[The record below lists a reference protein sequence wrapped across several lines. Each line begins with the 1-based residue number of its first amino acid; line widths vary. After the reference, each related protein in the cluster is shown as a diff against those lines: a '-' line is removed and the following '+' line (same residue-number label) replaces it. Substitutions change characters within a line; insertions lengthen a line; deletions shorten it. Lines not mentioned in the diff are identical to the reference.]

1 MPTSQSSSQEVNI
14 LIVIDTD
21 YILQHNSSLSQ
32 DPNNPTG
39 IDHNSQ
45 YMICTGARKINSGQ
59 GTADLN
65 FSANVGDE
73 VSFAATSI
81 YDNSEDAVIVYG
93 IKHWNGANVFNQF
106 VPDLVTRNKA
116 VMPDPNTQ
124 NGLPAIQTQLNFS
137 SYDSKVKSSG
147 TEGFYV
153 YIAVYTLSDDGES
166 QNLKG
171 YCYWDPYITVS

>member
-1 MPTSQSSSQEVNI
+1 MPTSQGSIQEVNI
-14 LIVIDTD
+14 LIVIDTE
-21 YILQHNSSLSQ
+21 YIKAHNPNLSQ

-45 YMICTGARKINSGQ
+45 FMICTGARKINGGQ
-59 GTADLN
+59 GSADLD

-73 VSFAATSI
+73 VSFTGTSI

-93 IKHWNGANVFNQF
+93 IKHWNGDNVFNQF
-106 VPDLVTRNKA
+106 VPDLVTRNQA
-116 VMPDPNTQ
+116 IMPDPDSQ
-124 NGLPAIQTQLNFS
+124 NGLPALHTKINFS
-137 SYDSKVKSSG
+137 SFDSKVRNSG
-147 TEGFYV
+147 REGFYV
-153 YIAVYTLSDDGES
+153 YIALYTLSDDGET

>member
-1 MPTSQSSSQEVNI
+1 MSTSQSASQEVNI
-14 LIVIDTD
+14 LVVIDTD
-21 YILQHNSSLSQ
+21 YILQHYPNLSQ
-32 DPNNPTG
+32 DQNNPTG
-39 IDHNSQ
+39 IDHSSQ
-45 YMICTGARKINSGQ
+45 FMICTGARKINSGQ
-59 GTADLN
+59 GTADLS

-73 VSFAATSI
+73 VSFTGTSI

-93 IKHWNGANVFNQF
+93 IKHWNGDSVFNQF

-116 VMPDPNTQ
+116 VVPDSNTS
-124 NGLPAIQTQLNFS
+124 NGLPAIQTKLSFS
-137 SYDSKVKSSG
+137 SFDSKVKNSG

-153 YIAVYTLSDDGES
+153 YIALYTLSDDGES